1 MAFDNTMAA
10 NNAVASTR
18 TLLIELGCEE
28 LPPGALAGLV
38 DALALGV
45 KNGLRDA
52 GVQYGEVLP
61 LATPRRLAVSIT
73 RLAEYQPDQQIERL
87 GPAVAAAFDKEGNP
101 TKAAQGFAGSL
112 GLDVSELSR
121 LETDKGE
128 RLGHRYTQP
137 GEATTAL
144 LPAIFQRAVDAL
156 PVPKRMRWG
165 ASRVEFSRPV
175 HWLVMLFGD
184 EVVPCE
190 LLGLESGRTTRG
202 HRFHYNQPIELSHAD
217 EYVEKLETP
226 GYVIVDMVK
235 RRSLIVEQVREQART
250 LGATAVIEDTLL
262 DEVTGLVEWPVALT
276 GRFDERFLE
285 VPAECLISSMKANQ
299 KYFHLLD
306 EQDNL
311 IPAFITVSN
320 IESRDPRQV
329 IEGNERVIR
338 PRLADAAFFFETD
351 RKSPLA
357 ARIKSLESVVF
368 QQKLGTLADKSA
380 RVEVLARTIAE
391 KLGGNGEQAGRAA
404 RLAKC
409 DLVTEMVLE
418 FPELQGIMGAYYARF
433 DGEDE
438 AVASAIYQQYLPR
451 FANDEIPSA
460 PIGQAL
466 AIADRL
472 DTLTGIFAIGQRPT
486 GTRDP
491 FALRRAAIGVLS
503 IMVGAELDLDLRELL
518 TVAAGQHASVTDVT
532 ALVDEVQDYMLDRFR
547 AWALEAGMSAET
559 YLAVRARPVTHPFDF
574 ERRLRAVHAFTHREE
589 AQALAAANK
598 RVANILAKQQGDVP
612 AEVDA
617 AHLAEPAEK
626 ALFEAIS
633 TKREQTAPLIE
644 ARDYARALDVLA
656 ELKAPVDAF
665 FDQVMVMS
673 DDEAL
678 RRNRLALLAGLQ
690 GLFLAVADIALLG
703 QS

>member
-1 MAFDNTMAA
+1 MAS
-10 NNAVASTR
+10 NNDVASTR

-28 LPPGALAGLV
+28 LPPGALAELV

-45 KNGLRDA
+45 KNGLQDA
-52 GVQYGEVLP
+52 GVGYGEVLP

-87 GPAVAAAFDKEGNP
+87 GPAVAAAFDKEGHP

-144 LPAIFQRAVDAL
+144 LPDIVRRAVDAL

-175 HWLVMLFGD
+175 HWLVMLYGE

-202 HRFHYNQPIELSHAD
+202 HRYHYNQPIELAHAD
-217 EYVEKLETP
+217 EYVERLENP
-226 GYVIVDMVK
+226 GYVIVDMVR
-235 RRSLIVEQVREQART
+235 RRSLIVEQVREQARA
-250 LGATAVIEDTLL
+250 LGAKAVIEDTLL

-351 RKSPLA
+351 RKRPLS
-357 ARIKSLESVVF
+357 ARIEQLKSVVF

-380 RVEVLARTIAE
+380 RIEVLSRTIAE
-391 KLGGNGEQAGRAA
+391 RLGGNSDQAGRAA
-404 RLAKC
+404 TLAKC

-438 AVASAIYQQYLPR
+438 AVASAVYQQYLPR
-451 FANDEIPSA
+451 FAGDEVPSG
-460 PIGQAL
+460 PTGQAL

-491 FALRRAAIGVLS
+491 FALRRAAIGVIS
-503 IMVGAELDLDLRELL
+503 IMVKAELDLDLRELL
-518 TVAAGQHASVTDVT
+518 TVAAGQHESVTDVT

-559 YLAVRARPVTHPFDF
+559 YLAVRARPVTRPFDF

-598 RVANILAKQQGDVP
+598 RVANILAKQSGDVP
-612 AEVDA
+612 AEVEA
-617 AHLAEPAEK
+617 AHLAEPAEQ
-626 ALFEAIS
+626 ALFEAVS
-633 TKREQTAPLIE
+633 RKRDETAPLI
-644 ARDYARALDVLA
+644 AQRDYASALDALA

-690 GLFLAVADIALLG
+690 GLFLEVADIALLG